1 MASNSPLR
9 LLVTARPADAEALQK
24 TLATHGLAA
33 LLELADSL
41 AELRLKLAQ
50 ANWQVL
56 VAYSGA
62 SLSPA
67 QVLNTA
73 RELAPGRLVLV
84 VANPASPDEARGL
97 LRAGAHDVIR
107 LEHLDRLPLA
117 IESALQAGGAA
128 AGGEDEY
135 HEMFFRNQA
144 IQLLIDPANGN
155 ISDANRAAA
164 QFYGYERSVL
174 RQMSVLQLSLEPR
187 RAAAHLGEVAGG
199 RQGSI
204 LTQHRLASGGVRDVE
219 VQSSPVSRAGRTLLY
234 AIVHDVTERL
244 QRERELETVAH
255 FAAVLRKAPT
265 RAAMLPVILEQV
277 QALVG
282 ADGAALVLRDSPSG
296 DLVVALAHAWPEPI
310 GTPLSDSS
318 GLASQVVAIGQPEW
332 RVTVPAGAQAAAP
345 LSAQGHAL
353 GAVCVSLAAAP
364 TPLQL
369 RLLSAIADMTA
380 NALQRATLH
389 EQTEQR
395 LQRLA
400 ALHAIDL
407 AITSSFDLRVT
418 LGILL
423 DHLMDQLEVGGA
435 GILLLNAATQTLEY
449 GAVRGLNS
457 ALMHQL
463 PVRLSDSLAGRAA
476 TTGQP
481 LRIADLAS
489 QRTLGG
495 RPYHIGNDKFTSYYG
510 VPLSAK
516 GRVQG
521 VLEILRR
528 GPLPDDPDSREFI
541 DSLATQAAI
550 AIDSAAMFSDLQRSN
565 VDLNLAYDATIE
577 GWSRVLEARGVESP
591 GHTRRVADQ
600 TIKLAQAAG
609 FGGIDLVHARRGALL
624 HDIGMLAVPET
635 VLLKPGP
642 LSDAERGV
650 MRQHPDHGFEF
661 LAPINYLRPSLD
673 IPYCHHEKWDGSGY
687 PRGLRGDHI
696 PMAARLFALVD
707 IWDALR
713 ADRPFRAA
721 WPAERARAYIHAQS
735 GIEFDPQLTELFM
748 QIATNGRH

>member
-1 MASNSPLR
+1 MPAR
-9 LLVTARPADAEALQK
+9 LERAD
-24 TLATHGLAA
+24 T
-33 LLELADSL
+33 L
-41 AELRLKLAQ
+41 AELRARLVKRD
-50 ANWQVL
+50 WQVL
-56 VAYSGA
+56 IAYAGA
-62 SLSPA
+62 GVSPA
-67 QVLNTA
+67 QALNLA
-73 RELAPGRLVLV
+73 RELSPGRPVLV
-84 VANPASPDEARGL
+84 VAEPASPEEARGL
-97 LRAGAHDVIR
+97 LEAGAHDVIR
-107 LEHLDRLPLA
+107 PKHLERLPLA
-117 IESALQAGGAA
+117 IESALRAEGAGD
-128 AGGEDEY
+128 DEY

-144 IQLLIDPANGN
+144 VQLLIDPAGGK
-155 ISDANRAAA
+155 ITDANRAAA
-164 QFYGYERSVL
+164 QFYGYDRAIL
-174 RQMSVLQLSLEPR
+174 RQMTVLHQSVEPR
-187 RAAAHLGEVAGG
+187 QAAAHLDEVAGG
-199 RQGSI
+199 REAAI
-204 LTQHRLASGGVRDVE
+204 VTQHRLASGAIRDVE
-219 VQSSPVSRAGRTLLY
+219 VQSSAVARSGRTQLY
-234 AIVHDVTERL
+234 AIVHDITDRL

-255 FAAVLRKAPT
+255 FAAALRKAPT

-277 QALVG
+277 QVLVG
-282 ADGAALVLRDSPSG
+282 ADGAALMLRDAGSG
-296 DLVVALAHAWPEPI
+296 DLVVALAQGWPVPS
-310 GTPLSDSS
+310 GTHLTDTGS
-318 GLASQVVAIGQPEW
+318 LAGQVVATGQPEW
-332 RVTVPAGAQAAAP
+332 RVAAPAGTQAAAP
-345 LSAQGHAL
+345 LSAQGHPL

-364 TPLQL
+364 TQLQL

-423 DHLMDQLEVGGA
+423 DHLVDQLEVGGA

-449 GAVRGLNS
+449 AAVRGLNT

-463 PVRLSDSLAGRAA
+463 PVRLGDTLAGRVAS
-476 TTGQP
+476 TGQP
-481 LRIADLAS
+481 VKLSDL
-489 QRTLGG
+489 LGQPISSS
-495 RPYHIGNDKFTSYYG
+495 RPYQTGSEKFTSYYG

-528 GPLPDDPDSREFI
+528 GPLPADADSLEYI

-550 AIDSAAMFSDLQRSN
+550 AIDSANMFSDLQRSN

-624 HDIGMLAVPET
+624 HDIGMLAVPEM

-642 LSDAERGV
+642 LTEAERAV
-650 MRQHPDHGFEF
+650 MRRHPEYGFEF

-696 PMAARLFALVD
+696 PMAARVFALVD
-707 IWDALR
+707 TWDALR
-713 ADRPFRAA
+713 SDRPFRPA
-721 WPAERARAYIHAQS
+721 WPAEQARAHIRAQS
-735 GIEFDPQLTELFM
+735 GIEFDPRLVEMFLQLAPTR
-748 QIATNGRH
+748 RH